1 VTRPARAT
9 AFLVLLALAACSAG
23 AGLPVLSSPED
34 VVRVER
40 IAHPMLE
47 SLPFRFLRKTFTFH
61 VIGDDR
67 AAAWHVAPGI
77 IYVSQTAARYSTD
90 DELSQVLA
98 HALAHDLLAHP
109 PSETDV
115 SDGRTAAQL
124 AAVVAVPGGIVLG
137 GMVDGVMGA
146 RDYTLSQE
154 IEAERNG
161 LRLWLWSG
169 RSCGA
174 WIALRQGQ
182 RDRGQSWHEPIKDIA
197 PPFDD
202 LLAVASEECA
212 GTPAAR
218 R

>member
-1 VTRPARAT
+1 MIRPSRAAT
-9 AFLVLLALAACSAG
+9 SLLLLSLTACSAG
-23 AGLPVLSSPED
+23 AGLQVLSAPDD

-40 IAHPMLE
+40 IARALVE
-47 SLPFRFLRKTFTFH
+47 AVPFRSPRGPATFH

-67 AAAWHVAPGI
+67 AVGWHVAPGI
-77 IYVSQTAARYSTD
+77 IYVSQTAARYATD
-90 DELSQVLA
+90 DELSQLLA

-109 PSETDV
+109 PSETDI

-137 GMVDGVMGA
+137 GMVDGVIGA
-146 RDYTLSQE
+146 SDYTLAQE

-169 RSCGA
+169 RSCA
-174 WIALRQGQ
+174 TWIALRQGQ
-182 RDRGQSWHEPIKDIA
+182 RDRGQSWHEPIKDVA

-202 LLAVASEECA
+202 LLAVATEECA
-212 GTPAAR
+212 GSPAAR